1 MEQIREYYR
10 RFCRWQQAEPHFVN
24 RHEGEVQHCH
34 NCGNDFDGNF
44 CPICGQRA
52 EVGAWGGNPSKIT

>member
-10 RFCRWQQAEPHFVN
+10 RFCRWQQEKPHFVN
-24 RHEGEVQHCH
+24 RHEGKVQHCH

-44 CPICGQRA
+44 CPIC
-52 EVGAWGGNPSKIT
+52 VSVPKWGAWDGSLSKTT